1 MGAGHD
7 HGASEIRHERP
18 LWWALGLTGTFFL
31 VEVVAALL
39 TNSLALLS
47 DAAHMG
53 TDVIALA
60 IALFAVRMS
69 RRPPDAK
76 RTYGYARFEAM
87 AAMGNGTLLF
97 LVAAFILWEAVG
109 RMQRPPEVS
118 TLGMLLVAALGLVIN
133 SISMRLL
140 KAGSGESL
148 NVKGAYL
155 EVWADMLGSIGVI
168 SAAIFIKATGYT
180 IADPIVAA
188 AIGLWV
194 LPRAWSLMKEAGNI
208 LIQGVPS
215 GLDIE
220 AVRRALLAT
229 PGVSAVHY
237 LHAWALGSK
246 ERVLTAHVVTTD
258 PSIAP
263 DELRNRLSRMLEH
276 DFHIERVTLQIEAAH
291 CSQTTALVPR
301 KRR

>member
-7 HGASEIRHERP
+7 HDHGVTTIHHEKP
-18 LWWALGLTGTFFL
+18 LWWALGLTATFL
-31 VEVVAALL
+31 VVEVVAGLL

-69 RRPPDAK
+69 RHPPDAK
-76 RTYGYARFEAM
+76 RTYGYARLEAM
-87 AAMGNGTLLF
+87 AAMVNGTLLF
-97 LVAAFILWEAVG
+97 VVAGYILWEAVG
-109 RMQRPPEVS
+109 RIQRPPEVS
-118 TLGMLLVAALGLVIN
+118 SLGMLVVAALGLVIN
-133 SISMRLL
+133 LMSMRLL

-168 SAAIFIKATGYT
+168 AAAVFIKATGYN

-194 LPRAWSLMKEAGNI
+194 LPRAWTLMKEAGNI
-208 LIQGVPS
+208 LIQGVPQ

-220 AVRRALLAT
+220 AVRRALLAS
-229 PGVSAVHY
+229 PGVGAVHE

-246 ERVLTAHVVTTD
+246 ERVLTVHVVASD
-258 PSIAP
+258 PSASIDA
-263 DELRNRLSRMLEH
+263 LRGALSRMLQE
-276 DFHIERVTLQIEAAH
+276 DFAIDRLTLQMEEQA
-291 CSQTTALVPR
+291 CSVPH
-301 KRR
+301 

>member
-7 HGASEIRHERP
+7 HDHGVTTIHHEKP
-18 LWWALGLTGTFFL
+18 LWWALGLTATFL
-31 VEVVAALL
+31 VVEVVAGLL

-60 IALFAVRMS
+60 IALFAVRMA

-76 RTYGYARFEAM
+76 RTYGYARLEAM
-87 AAMGNGTLLF
+87 AAMVNGTLLF
-97 LVAAFILWEAVG
+97 VVAGYILWEAVG
-109 RMQRPPEVS
+109 RIQRPPEVS
-118 TLGMLLVAALGLVIN
+118 SLGMLVVAALGLVIN
-133 SISMRLL
+133 LMSMRLL

-168 SAAIFIKATGYT
+168 AAAVFIKATGYN

-194 LPRAWSLMKEAGNI
+194 LPRAWTLMKEAGNI
-208 LIQGVPS
+208 LIQGVPQ

-220 AVRRALLAT
+220 AVRRALLAS
-229 PGVSAVHY
+229 PGVGAVHE

-246 ERVLTAHVVTTD
+246 ERVLTVHVVASD
-258 PSIAP
+258 PSASIDA
-263 DELRNRLSRMLEH
+263 LRGALSRMLQE
-276 DFHIERVTLQIEAAH
+276 DFAIDRLTLQMEEQA
-291 CSQTTALVPR
+291 CSVPH
-301 KRR
+301 